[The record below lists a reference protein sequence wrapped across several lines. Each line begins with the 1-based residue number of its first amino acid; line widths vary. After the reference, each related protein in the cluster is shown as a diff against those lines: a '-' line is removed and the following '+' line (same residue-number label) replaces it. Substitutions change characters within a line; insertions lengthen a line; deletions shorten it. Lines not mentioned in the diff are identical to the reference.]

1 METGQLAGEPERSM
15 EQQGNDTKQDSR
27 KTIPDGFT
35 LGMAM
40 MDCLPVIFFSI
51 GAAVLASRFE
61 SPLFH
66 FGILLVILAGAL
78 KAGWK
83 FVLALA
89 KKDVP
94 FLSRQMRYLMPA
106 GFASAVAGLLVDR
119 SRWSIAS
126 VISHAAAQPACIFF
140 LIGLAGIVTLAW
152 LGRHLDGHDA
162 QANWKEQTV
171 NALTQL
177 FIMLGIIF

>member
-1 METGQLAGEPERSM
+1 METGQLAGESERSM

-126 VISHAAAQPACIFF
+126 VISHA
-140 LIGLAGIVTLAW
+140 
-152 LGRHLDGHDA
+152 
-162 QANWKEQTV
+162 NWKEQTV